1 MNSIMPVPNL
11 MNAPK
16 PRPAARR
23 GFAVLYLAIALMALL
38 LVASLAVD
46 YSQVQCAKTQ
56 LQAATDAIARYA
68 ATGLGDGTYY
78 TKATT
83 VAQDNSVDG
92 APLALQSGDV
102 VTGNW
107 TSGTFTVGGSPKN
120 CVKVSTTLSAAR
132 GTAVPVLFA
141 PGVSSCNVTATSYA
155 TYSAGQAFG
164 IIGINSVELQNG
176 TITTDSWN
184 SSLGAY
190 SAGSAGTQGSVASN
204 GDITLNG
211 TVTIKTGVYLAPGS
225 TVGGNGTLS
234 YGNVNTLSADLS
246 YPVASAGNASSSNNN
261 SSLGSDYQ
269 SGNFNMS
276 SGTVNVPAGTYY
288 LNSFS
293 MSGGTLNINGAATFY
308 VNGNFTIQGGAV
320 NVTGNVPSNFTVNV
334 IASAGGNLSSLSS
347 LYINLYCPTS
357 PINVNNCTNL
367 YGSFIGSTLSV
378 SNSCAIHADQAL
390 LSGSGGSGGA
400 IATVQ

>member
-1 MNSIMPVPNL
+1 MNPTTPMPQFKYSCN
-11 MNAPK
+11 
-16 PRPAARR
+16 PRPVARR

-56 LQAATDAIARYA
+56 LQAVTDAVARYA

-83 VAQDNSVDG
+83 VAADNSVNG

-107 TSGTFTVGGSPKN
+107 NSGTFTAGGTPTN
-120 CVKVSTTLSAAR
+120 CVRVSTTLSAAR

-141 PGVSSCNVTATSYA
+141 PGINSCNVTATSYA
-155 TYSAGQAFG
+155 TYTAGQAFG
-164 IIGINSVELQNG
+164 IVGINSVQMQNG

-225 TVGGNGTLS
+225 TVGGNGSLS
-234 YGNVNTLSADLS
+234 YGTVHTLASNLS
-246 YPVASAGNASSSNNN
+246 YPVASSGNASSSNNN

-308 VNGNFTIQGGAV
+308 INGNFTIQGGAV
-320 NVTGNVPSNFTVNV
+320 NVTGDIPSNFTVNV
-334 IASAGGNLSSLSS
+334 ITAAGGNLSSLSS

-367 YGSFIGSTLSV
+367 YGSFIGTSLSV

-390 LSGSGGSGGA
+390 LSGSGSGGA
-400 IATVQ
+400 ILTVQ